1 MDKRTTNLLQ
11 AQVDLSLP
19 FPLTGLQRDSQWVK
33 RAKQLS
39 YQFISRKDFSDPDAD
54 KIPIVISLKDIL
66 SSLPALSL
74 LITVTAE
81 ESWMW
86 CSAALD

>member
-1 MDKRTTNLLQ
+1 MALP
-11 AQVDLSLP
+11 LS
-19 FPLTGLQRDSQWVK
+19 FPLSRLQRDSKLVK

-39 YQFISRKDFSDPDAD
+39 YQFSRKDFSDPDAD
-54 KIPIVISLKDIL
+54 KIPSVISFKDIL

-86 CSAALD
+86 CGAALD

>member
-1 MDKRTTNLLQ
+1 MQIR
-11 AQVDLSLP
+11 S
-19 FPLTGLQRDSQWVK
+19 
-33 RAKQLS
+33 
-39 YQFISRKDFSDPDAD
+39 
-54 KIPIVISLKDIL
+54 PIIISLKDML

-86 CSAALD
+86 CGAALD